1 MVGPLPDNWGGFSSM
16 FQMHLLGNHFSG
28 PVPSSFSGLTGMQY
42 FHIENNLFSGPLP
55 DLSGWKLIT
64 VAVLS
69 GNCITGSSTN
79 PAIVISGQN
88 SDCDAK
94 AAALG
99 VPNQCN
105 AAAPPPV
112 DGPVT
117 TTGNGFV
124 APTVAINTNTAS
136 ATKTVAQTT
145 KAITTATSTLATT
158 TAAASTDSSSN
169 VPLIAGIAGGAVVL
183 LILIGV
189 IIWCCIRKSKTKESD
204 GYEFETKARYQ
215 NVDQNQYGR
224 NEGRGGKGG
233 YGGAAPDRRRYEEED
248 DRRAPRRG
256 DTQTRPYAGGPPRG
270 QSATR
275 GGDRGGEYAPRREPS
290 QGRGGRDPR
299 DNRQPQGGRD
309 RSAARGDRRGDY

>member
-1 MVGPLPDNWGGFSSM
+1 
-16 FQMHLLGNHFSG
+16 
-28 PVPSSFSGLTGMQY
+28 
-42 FHIENNLFSGPLP
+42 
-55 DLSGWKLIT
+55 
-64 VAVLS
+64 
-69 GNCITGSSTN
+69 
-79 PAIVISGQN
+79 
-88 SDCDAK
+88 
-94 AAALG
+94 
-99 VPNQCN
+99 
-105 AAAPPPV
+105 
-112 DGPVT
+112 
-117 TTGNGFV
+117 
-124 APTVAINTNTAS
+124 
-136 ATKTVAQTT
+136 
-145 KAITTATSTLATT
+145 
-158 TAAASTDSSSN
+158 SN

-215 NVDQNQYGR
+215 NVDQNKYGR
-224 NEGRGGKGG
+224 NEGHGGKGG
-233 YGGAAPDRRRYEEED
+233 YGGAASDRRRYEEED

-309 RSAARGDRRGDY
+309 RSAARGDRLKIYQNDITSFKEDILELQLGFQKKFSTQPAQDCAIVSAAFKLSLGPSCCGTPPAGCDASGRVTEIDAGCIQRPQWFGSTFPQGLEALPNLRIMFFDNCEMTGPLPDTFGGFSQLFEMHLQGNHFNGPIPPSFAGMITGLSSWTILQAGEFQGNCLTGSSP